1 MSDAFLILGPPAA
14 GKSTVA
20 RALMRRFTRG
30 VHIPVDDVRHM
41 VTSGLVDMSFEFS
54 DELFAQL
61 ALAHEAAAL
70 MARTYTRGGFAVALD
85 DFWFGAHPEA
95 DYARVLGPDLHLV
108 LLRPQRPAALAR
120 LSARGT
126 DGDSFRPL
134 LEQAIA
140 FVDDELERHPK
151 TGWHVI
157 DSTRLTVEETVDAIL
172 HATGVQPR

>member
-1 MSDAFLILGPPAA
+1 MRDTFLIMGPPAA

-20 RALMRRFTRG
+20 QALMRRFTRG

-41 VTSGLVDMSFEFS
+41 VVSGLVDMSFEFS
-54 DELFAQL
+54 DELLAQL

-70 MARTYTRGGFAVALD
+70 MARTYTRGGFTAALD

-108 LLRPQRPAALAR
+108 LLRPQRAAALAR

>member
-1 MSDAFLILGPPAA
+1 MSDAFLIMGPPAA

-20 RALMRRFTRG
+20 RALMRRFPRG
-30 VHIPVDDVRHM
+30 VHIPLDDVRHM
-41 VTSGLVDMSFEFS
+41 VTSGLVDMSFEIS
-54 DELFAQL
+54 DELLAQL

-70 MARTYTRGGFAVALD
+70 MARTYTRAGFVAALD
-85 DFWFGAHPEA
+85 DFWFGEQPEA
-95 DYARVLGPDLHLV
+95 DYQRLLGPGLHCV
-108 LLRPQRPAALAR
+108 LLRPQRAAVLERLA
-120 LSARGT
+120 ARGT

-151 TGWHVI
+151 VGWHVI